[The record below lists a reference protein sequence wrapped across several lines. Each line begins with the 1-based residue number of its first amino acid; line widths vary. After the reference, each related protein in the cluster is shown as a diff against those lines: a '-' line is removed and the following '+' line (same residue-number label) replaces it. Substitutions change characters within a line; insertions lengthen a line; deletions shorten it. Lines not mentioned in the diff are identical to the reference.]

1 METRRQIALA
11 TLVAFLLSQLSKFAV
26 IDGLN
31 LREVFEIKVFPP
43 LLTFR
48 MGWNEGVNFGLF
60 SDANARWILIAV
72 ALVLVGAIYVW
83 LMREKPGRIGAL
95 SGGILMGGA
104 LSNVADRLLYGA
116 VADFLNVSCCGISN
130 PFIFNVAD
138 IAVFAGAAGLIL
150 FTGSKKP

>member
-1 METRRQIALA
+1 M
-11 TLVAFLLSQLSKFAV
+11 AFLLSQLSKFAV

-60 SDANARWILIAV
+60 SDANARWILVAV
-72 ALVLVGAIYVW
+72 ALALVGAIYVW

>member
-83 LMREKPGRIGAL
+83 LMREKTGRIGAL

>member
-31 LREVFEIKVFPP
+31 LQEVFEIKVFPP

-60 SDANARWILIAV
+60 SDANARWILVAV

>member
-72 ALVLVGAIYVW
+72 ALALVGAIYVW

>member
-60 SDANARWILIAV
+60 SDANARWILVAV

-95 SGGILMGGA
+95 SGGILIGGA

>member
-60 SDANARWILIAV
+60 SDANARWILVAV
-72 ALVLVGAIYVW
+72 ALALVGAIYVW

>member
-72 ALVLVGAIYVW
+72 ALALVGAIYVW

-95 SGGILMGGA
+95 SGGILIGGA

>member
-60 SDANARWILIAV
+60 SDANARWILVAV
-72 ALVLVGAIYVW
+72 ALVLVVAIYVW

-95 SGGILMGGA
+95 SGGILIGGA

>member
-31 LREVFEIKVFPP
+31 LQEVFEIKVFPP

-60 SDANARWILIAV
+60 SDANARWILVAV
-72 ALVLVGAIYVW
+72 ALALVGAIYVW

>member
-60 SDANARWILIAV
+60 SDANARWILVAV
-72 ALVLVGAIYVW
+72 ALALVGAIYVW

-95 SGGILMGGA
+95 SGGILIGGA

>member
-60 SDANARWILIAV
+60 SDANARWILVAV

-95 SGGILMGGA
+95 SGGILIGGA

-138 IAVFAGAAGLIL
+138 IAIFAGAAGLIL

>member
-31 LREVFEIKVFPP
+31 LQEVFEIKVFPP